1 MLVSCGVSLMR
12 LVWRMCWLV
21 CVVLVIV
28 WWWIVDVLVWVELV
42 YCGVDVVD
50 GVVGDCDGDF

>member
-1 MLVSCGVSLMR
+1 M
-12 LVWRMCWLV
+12 